1 MFGRRKNPQPP
12 AFQSRPPVLPGMA
25 PPAPV
30 QSPPG
35 PTMRSAANRLRHR
48 ARHGLWPWLALA
60 AIPVLGAA
68 GHATPHGYAGSAA
81 ALLAA
86 AVAIWRLWPEMAK
99 RPVMR
104 WLAASW
110 CALGAGWLAWV
121 SLAGLGKA
129 SLLVMM
135 GLWLPPCLAH
145 WNLHRARHGRAQPAP
160 PIPAP
165 DQLLTDLRTH
175 VCGSGGKVAGATVSE
190 LPPVDGGRRFA
201 FDLVRGRQTT
211 ATVLGAAA
219 EIASAAGISRDR
231 VVTEGMP
238 GEHPGESG
246 PEHRAMVTI
255 LEPDHP
261 QREVQHFTGPTLD
274 MATGLYGTGP
284 YPDGT
289 MARERLFKVNAAGIP
304 YRGAS
309 GLTCGAPESGKSVHA
324 THRLL
329 EQMASGIFATVA
341 LDGQRGASLYGLS
354 EWVTWPA
361 LSPGEWPVCLRS
373 MLRLMV
379 DRTARIAAKKISCWD
394 LDLGPFVGISLE
406 EAHKIL
412 AVPSC
417 LAAVKTLLQ
426 EGEKCGMGAVPSTQ
440 FPSQME
446 LGGGS
451 GPGAN
456 VLRDLAASGNVALFR
471 TGSEFARSV
480 LVGGT
485 EVHPR
490 DLPREPG
497 WYHPLGVSMR
507 TAKVRKTLVEESA
520 VASWAP
526 KFSPMPFSAG
536 DIRAMDGDD
545 GAYSARLG
553 RLEEHMAAAKRGLDA
568 GSIEEEVAL
577 ILGEKAHGQ
586 PTRAQRVQKATI
598 SDHVMAVIDEHGRAK
613 RETIIEEVRARA
625 GDCHPSS
632 VDQAL
637 AAFRRGGWLRQA
649 EGRFGHWERAPLA
662 AVKEG

>member
-1 MFGRRKNPQPP
+1 MQVP
-12 AFQSRPPVLPGMA
+12 
-25 PPAPV
+25 
-30 QSPPG
+30 SP
-35 PTMRSAANRLRHR
+35 
-48 ARHGLWPWLALA
+48 
-60 AIPVLGAA
+60 
-68 GHATPHGYAGSAA
+68 

-86 AVAIWRLWPEMAK
+86 AVAIWRLWPRMAK
-99 RPVMR
+99 HPALR
-104 WLAASW
+104 WLAAGW

-129 SLLVMM
+129 ALLAMM
-135 GLWLPPCLAH
+135 GLWLPPYLIH
-145 WNLHRARHGRAQPAP
+145 WNRHRARHGHGKAQSPP
-160 PIPAP
+160 PIPQP

-175 VCGSGGKVAGATVSE
+175 VCGTGGKVAGATISE
-190 LPPVDGGRRFA
+190 LPPAGGGRRFA

-211 ATVLGAAA
+211 ATVLGAAK

-231 VVTEGMP
+231 VVTEAMP
-238 GEHPGESG
+238 GDHPGESG

-261 QREVQHFTGPTLD
+261 QRGIQEFTGPTLD
-274 MATGLYGTGP
+274 MATGLYETGP

-289 MARERLFKVNAAGIP
+289 MARERLFKVNEKGIP

-309 GLTCGAPESGKSVHA
+309 GLTCGAPEAGKSAHA

-329 EQMASGIFATVA
+329 EQMASGLFATVA
-341 LDGQRGASLYGLS
+341 LDGQRGASLYGLAG
-354 EWVTWPA
+354 WVTWPA
-361 LSPGEWPVCLRS
+361 LSPQEWPVCLRS

-379 DRTARIAAKKISCWD
+379 DRTMRIVAAGIGHWD
-394 LDLGPFVGISLE
+394 PDLGPFVGITLE

-412 AVPSC
+412 AVPAC
-417 LAAVKTLLQ
+417 LTAVKTLLQ
-426 EGEKCGMGAVPSTQ
+426 EGEKVGIGVVPSTQ
-440 FPSQME
+440 FPSQVE
-446 LGGGS
+446 LGGQS
-451 GPGAN
+451 GTTGAN

-480 LVGGT
+480 LVGD
-485 EVHPR
+485 VAVYPR

-507 TAKVRKTLVEESA
+507 TARVRKTLVGTPA
-520 VASWAP
+520 AWAP

-536 DIRAMDGDD
+536 DIRALDGDD
-545 GAYSARLG
+545 HAYSGRLA
-553 RLEEHMAAAKRGLDA
+553 RLEEHMAAAQRGLDA
-568 GSIEEEVAL
+568 GSIEDEVAL
-577 ILGEKAHGQ
+577 ILGEKTHGQ
-586 PTRAQRVQKATI
+586 PTRAQRAQKATI
-598 SDHVMAVIDEHGRAK
+598 SDHVMAVIDEHGGAK
-613 RETIIEEVRARA
+613 RETIIEGVRALA

-649 EGRFGHWERAPLA
+649 EGRAGFWERAPLA